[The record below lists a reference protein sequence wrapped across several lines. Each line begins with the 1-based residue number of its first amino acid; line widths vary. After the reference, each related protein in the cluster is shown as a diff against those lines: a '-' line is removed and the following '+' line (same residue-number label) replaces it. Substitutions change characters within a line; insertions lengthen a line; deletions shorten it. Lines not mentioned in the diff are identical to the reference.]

1 MKQKLPEL
9 NEEIDKPTAVL
20 EELITPHLVINRR
33 YRQKISKNV
42 EDLNSPIYQFDLTY
56 GSLHPCNQHYL

>member
-9 NEEIDKPTAVL
+9 NEEIDKPTVVL
-20 EELITPHLVINRR
+20 EELITPRLVINRR

-42 EDLNSPIYQFDLTY
+42 EDWNSPIYQFSLTDIWITA
-56 GSLHPCNQHYL
+56 SL